1 MFMNQHGAPSTA
13 SPHRV
18 KRAVAAKQRRLNTVC
33 NPGLL
38 EDVTFGLTSNFFS
51 RLAGTIT

>member
-1 MFMNQHGAPSTA
+1 MNQHGVPSAA
-13 SPHRV
+13 SPRRV

-38 EDVTFGLTSNFFS
+38 KDFTFGLTSNFFHTF
-51 RLAGTIT
+51 AGTIT

>member
-1 MFMNQHGAPSTA
+1 MFMNQLGAPS
-13 SPHRV
+13 PRRV

-38 EDVTFGLTSNFFS
+38 EDFTFGLTSYFFS